1 MRVWIDRELLL
12 DTEIRHP
19 LPETRRRTFAIS
31 NYGAPPVLRGLRVW
45 KPEAP

>member
-1 MRVWIDRELLL
+1 MRVWIDRELRV

-19 LPETRRRTFAIS
+19 LLEGRRRTFALS